1 MKILGL
7 VTARGGSKGIPGK
20 NIKVLGHQPLIA
32 YVIQDGLASNYLE
45 KVVVTTDSEEIAQVS
60 LRYGA
65 EVPFLR
71 PEHLAQDK
79 TPSMDAVLHAI
90 DFFEQEGHYFDAVCL
105 LQPTSPFKPKGFI
118 DHCIQKFVESQADSL
133 ISVLEVPHEF
143 NPHWTFEMDMEGS
156 LTISTGEAT
165 LIPRRQELPK
175 AFHRDG
181 SVYLSKISLIKEQ
194 RVLVGGKTVGMLSN
208 NAYYA
213 NLDTPEDWEK
223 AELTYKKIGL
233 CAE

>member
-7 VTARGGSKGIPGK
+7 IPAREGSKGIPGK
-20 NIKVLGHQPLIA
+20 NIRTLGHQPLIA
-32 YVIQDGLASNYLE
+32 YSVIDGISAKYLS
-45 KVVVTTDSEEIAQVS
+45 KVVVSTDGVKIAEVAKS
-60 LRYGA
+60 YGC
-65 EVPFLR
+65 EVPFIR
-71 PEHLAQDK
+71 PKELAQDH
-79 TPSMDAVLHAI
+79 TPSIEVVLHAI
-90 DFFEQEGHYFDAVCL
+90 DFFEQNGEFFDALCL
-105 LQPTSPFKPKGFI
+105 LQPTSPFRPKGFI
-118 DHCIQKFVESQADSL
+118 DDCIQKFVESQADSL

-194 RVLVGGKTVGMLSN
+194 RALVGGKTVGMLSN
-208 NAYYA
+208 KAYYA

>member
-60 LRYGA
+60 LKYGA

-79 TPSMDAVLHAI
+79 TPSMDVVLHAI

-118 DHCIQKFVESQADSL
+118 DDCVQKFRNTQADCL
-133 ISVLEVPHEF
+133 VSVLEIPHEY
-143 NPHWTFEMDMEGS
+143 NPHWAFEMNSEGFLS
-156 LTISTGEAT
+156 IATGEST
-165 LIPRRQELPK
+165 LIPRRQELPH
-175 AFHRDG
+175 AYHRDG
-181 SVYLSKISLIKEQ
+181 SVYISKVALIKEKK
-194 RVLVGGKTVGMLSN
+194 VLVGGKTVGMISN
-208 NAYYA
+208 KAYHA
-213 NLDTPEDWEK
+213 NLDTMEDWNK
-223 AELTYKKIGL
+223 AELTYQKL
-233 CAE
+233 FSCAE